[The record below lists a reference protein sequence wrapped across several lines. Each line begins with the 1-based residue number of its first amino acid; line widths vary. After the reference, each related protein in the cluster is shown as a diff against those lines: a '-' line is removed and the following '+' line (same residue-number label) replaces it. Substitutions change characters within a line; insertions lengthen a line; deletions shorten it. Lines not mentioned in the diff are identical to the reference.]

1 MRAAILKAPR
11 SVIRIRVGDAD
22 DLAALLEL
30 EERVFA
36 TDRMSRRSLRHFLTS
51 PTSRV
56 VVAERDRAVAGYA
69 LVLFRP
75 NSEIARLYSIAVA
88 PDRFG
93 SGIGPALLDAAEH
106 AARARG
112 CSHLRLEVHETNAR
126 AIELYRKCGYAL
138 FGRHPRYYQDEGDAY
153 RFQKAL
159 MRKAARR

>member
-1 MRAAILKAPR
+1 
-11 SVIRIRVGDAD
+11 
-22 DLAALLEL
+22 
-30 EERVFA
+30 VFA

-51 PTSRV
+51 PASQI
-56 VVAERDRAVAGYA
+56 VVAARGGAIAGYA

-88 PDRFG
+88 PERCG
-93 SGIGPALLDAAEH
+93 SGIGPVLLDAAER
-106 AARARG
+106 AARTRG
-112 CSHLRLEVHETNAR
+112 CSHLRLEVHENNAR

-159 MRKAARR
+159 LRKGAR